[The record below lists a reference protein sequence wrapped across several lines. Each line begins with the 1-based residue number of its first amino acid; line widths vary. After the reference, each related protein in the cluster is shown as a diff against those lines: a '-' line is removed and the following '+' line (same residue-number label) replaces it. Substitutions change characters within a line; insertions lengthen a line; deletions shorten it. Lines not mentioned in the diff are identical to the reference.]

1 MVGPWHRNRTWRW
14 KTRAFPIGGGRLGE
28 KVELLVG
35 PKTAHACPCLP
46 RHRLRKVGAAGTS
59 PTGASHV
66 HDIGGSSK
74 GHHAGDGRWL
84 ALQQTGIGTIWHAGI
99 PCWVR
104 GAEALSIVRL
114 SSSVAPD
121 IASGN
126 PLLQS
131 VALRKTPPGVD
142 STHPGFQLYCSLDLE
157 GVLRTHFYSTGPDN
171 QFTKDS
177 LPTAPGCFITPRN
190 CSLLPRADVDLGW
203 ATWPAIISAGLRRP
217 AFTPRFLRLG
227 LLGYW
232 LGVSPVQ
239 CTGHLSTLFS
249 CTPARGQKPASG
261 ARLGAEERK

>member
-1 MVGPWHRNRTWRW
+1 MP
-14 KTRAFPIGGGRLGE
+14 
-28 KVELLVG
+28 
-35 PKTAHACPCLP
+35 AHACRDTGSAKWARLGLP
-46 RHRLRKVGAAGTS
+46 QLVLHMCMTSAAARKGIM
-59 PTGASHV
+59 P
-66 HDIGGSSK
+66 
-74 GHHAGDGRWL
+74 GDGRWL

-131 VALRKTPPGVD
+131 VALQKTPPGVD
-142 STHPGFQLYCSLDLE
+142 STHSGFQLYCSLDLE
-157 GVLRTHFYSTGPDN
+157 GVLRTHFYRTGPDN

-232 LGVSPVQ
+232 LGVSLVQ
-239 CTGHLSTLFS
+239 CTGHLPIPSFTL
-249 CTPARGQKPASG
+249 AMVRGWEQKPVSG
-261 ARLGAEERK
+261 ACLEGGEMEVEAPDVSKWGVP